1 MMIGRRRFVPS
12 WWSVILMLVGVA
24 VCVSL
29 GLWQLERAAYKES
42 IELKFEQ
49 RLGEPYQLFSARQDI
64 NDIEYRKLQL
74 RGHFDNAHNLLVDN
88 QLHQGKAGYYV
99 LTPLLLEDSDKIIL
113 VNRGWAPWGES
124 RNETASIPPPAYND
138 GVIGIAF
145 FPNEPALQLGEFEL
159 TGQWPQLIQHIDI
172 DALQPQFSGR
182 LIPFV
187 LWLAPEHE
195 GYYVRDWNPVWMR
208 PEKSQAYAVQ
218 WFAFALLALVFFIIL
233 NLRKI
238 E

>member
-1 MMIGRRRFVPS
+1 MMIGQRSFVPR
-12 WWSVILMLVGVA
+12 WWSVLLTMAGVA
-24 VCVSL
+24 LCVSL

-49 RLGEPYQLFSARQDI
+49 RLGEPYQSFSAQQDFG
-64 NDIEYRKLQL
+64 DIEYRKLKL
-74 RGHFDNAHNLLVDN
+74 RGRFDNARNLLVDN
-88 QLHQGKAGYYV
+88 QLHQGRAGYYV
-99 LTPLLLEDSDKIIL
+99 LTPLLLDDSDRIIL
-113 VNRGWAPWGES
+113 VNRGWTPWGDS
-124 RNETASIPPPAYND
+124 RSETALISPPANDD
-138 GVIGIAF
+138 GVTGIAF
-145 FPNEPALQLGEFEL
+145 FPSEPALRLGEFEL
-159 TGQWPQLIQHIDI
+159 TNQWPQLIQHIDI
-172 DALQPQFSGR
+172 DALQAQFSDR

-195 GYYVRDWNPVWMR
+195 GYYVREWNPVWMR

-218 WFAFALLALVFFIIL
+218 WFAFAMLALVFFIIL